1 MPASRPGPAGAPSLP
16 ADWAESEVRISAAE
30 MGVPLLGA
38 VLAYGPLV
46 TTLQAA
52 WQAEAARDPA
62 RLVSRFG
69 APVQS
74 LRALAAG
81 SGAEVV
87 AADAVASFDLVV
99 VAEGGVFADQARKAL
114 AHDYR
119 QTAWVGTVTLEG
131 APPGTAFERFT
142 RQGPLALLPLPDVVG
157 PSGVAGQVMA
167 QQLAGGLAGSNPA
180 AAAAAAAAAAPVALK
195 PDEVM
200 ATLEK
205 LAELKQK
212 GILTED
218 EFSTKKA
225 ELLKK
230 LV

>member
-1 MPASRPGPAGAPSLP
+1 
-16 ADWAESEVRISAAE
+16 
-30 MGVPLLGA
+30 
-38 VLAYGPLV
+38 V

-142 RQGPLALLPLPDVVG
+142 RRAAGAAALLDVVPVRRG
-157 PSGVAGQVMA
+157 GCGRRG
-167 QQLAGGLAGSNPA
+167 AGGDGLVRPPTTTRCDLTTRSAAGS
-180 AAAAAAAAAAPVALK
+180 
-195 PDEVM
+195 
-200 ATLEK
+200 
-205 LAELKQK
+205 
-212 GILTED
+212 
-218 EFSTKKA
+218 STRCCRLPPGA
-225 ELLKK
+225 C
-230 LV
+230 